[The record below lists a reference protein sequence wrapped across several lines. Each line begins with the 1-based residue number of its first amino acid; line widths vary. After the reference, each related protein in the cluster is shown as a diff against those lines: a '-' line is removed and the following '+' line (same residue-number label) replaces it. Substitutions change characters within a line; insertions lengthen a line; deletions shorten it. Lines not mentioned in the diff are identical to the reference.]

1 MATELK
7 ELGPQPAKADNLLL
21 CFSGSDAVTGSG

>member
-7 ELGPQPAKADNLLL
+7 ELSTQHAKADNLLL
-21 CFSGSDAVTGSG
+21 CFSGSDAVRGSG